1 MVIFTEIY
9 SNALAQQFKSLRQQP
24 EISELL
30 LDVLDF
36 IEEKMLRMG
45 PEKRATCKEFVEKF
59 REIYQKASSDENYC
73 LHPVQDHPKRVNT
86 DLSTLSPHVF
96 DTNECRGLNPQSSH
110 HGVREGQSKSF
121 LGSRTVKDRDLMDSC
136 GIQSTSR
143 MEGTDYRQRTLE
155 VPRSQDSREKRRL
168 DHSPSTNRSSS
179 RSTNHAMAKLP
190 LPADDGTERPAKRRG
205 LRQKLRAL
213 RCW

>member
-1 MVIFTEIY
+1 MY
-9 SNALAQQFKSLRQQP
+9 PNALAQQFESLRQQP

-36 IEEKMLRMG
+36 IEQKMLRMG

-73 LHPVQDHPKRVNT
+73 LHSVPDHPKRVNT

-96 DTNECRGLNPQSSH
+96 DTNECRGSNPQSLH
-110 HGVREGQSKSF
+110 HGIREGQSKSVS
-121 LGSRTVKDRDLMDSC
+121 GSRVAEERDLMDSC
-136 GIQSTSR
+136 AIQSRSR
-143 MEGTDYRQRTLE
+143 MEGPNSRQRTLE
-155 VPRSQDSREKRRL
+155 VPRSRDSGEKRRL

-179 RSTNHAMAKLP
+179 RSTNHAIAKLSIP
-190 LPADDGTERPAKRRG
+190 GDDGTQRTAKRHG